1 LLFRLALSIK
11 DKEQRLVASESEK
24 YVWVGWH
31 VYPQSIVSVSIC
43 IKVRWQW
50 STTGIWSTGESACKL
65 VAREAD
71 SKGLYRS
78 YTYSWVVQLVP
89 IVYCP
94 YKTWISINVSISTF
108 CAKAFV
114 IVQFMR
120 CHNVCTLKVTK
131 TCGSNSAFVWYWLK
145 ISGWWYGWHEP
156 LNHLE
161 HECQS
166 ELLPSLL

>member
-1 LLFRLALSIK
+1 MNIC
-11 DKEQRLVASESEK
+11 
-24 YVWVGWH
+24 
-31 VYPQSIVSVSIC
+31 IC

-50 STTGIWSTGESACKL
+50 STAGIWSTGESACKL
-65 VAREAD
+65 VTRETG

-78 YTYSWVVQLVP
+78 YTNSWIVQLVP

-94 YKTWISINVSISTF
+94 RKERISINVSITTF
-108 CAKAFV
+108 CAKELLLFSSCNVTMFV
-114 IVQFMR
+114 LSKS
-120 CHNVCTLKVTK
+120 LKLSK
-131 TCGSNSAFVWYWLK
+131 TCGTNSAFVWYCLK
-145 ISGWWYGWHEP
+145 ISGWWYGWHQP